1 MTSISFVTESML
13 VVFLSGQLSVSVL
26 VILGALVVLAAQDGW
41 VALDVQVALIVR
53 VARGALIV

>member
-1 MTSISFVTESML
+1 MTSISFVSESML